1 MLQQQFNQFIFKME
15 QADYEAEG
23 IEWSFVSFPD
33 NQDCIDLI
41 DDKKK
46 SIFRLL
52 DDECMLMGGS
62 DVKFANKMAAE
73 LGECERF
80 TVSPFQKTKSQF
92 CIRHYAGEVIYSVTT
107 FLVCILYFRLCL

>member
-15 QADYEAEG
+15 QADYEAEE

-41 DDKKK
+41 DGKKR

-52 DDECMLMGGS
+52 DDECMLMAGS
-62 DVKFANKMAAE
+62 DFKFANRMVTE
-73 LGECERF
+73 LGEFERL
-80 TVSPFQKTKSQF
+80 TVSPSQKIKSQF
-92 CIRHYAGEVIYSVTT
+92 CIHHYAGEVVYSVKT
-107 FLVCILYFRLCL
+107 FLVCT